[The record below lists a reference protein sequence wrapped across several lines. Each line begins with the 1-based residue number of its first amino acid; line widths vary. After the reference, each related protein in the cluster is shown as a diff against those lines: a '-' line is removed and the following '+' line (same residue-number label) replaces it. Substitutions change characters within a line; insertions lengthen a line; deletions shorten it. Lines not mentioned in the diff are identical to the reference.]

1 MQITKILGKTSK
13 ILSEVFLINAII
25 VGIGLLTNIL
35 IARWFG
41 QENFGIYMYF
51 FSLTNLIYLFASFG
65 LANYLAKLK
74 QTELSRKLF
83 IVLIVLTLISTF
95 LISSIIYLAG
105 NFLQPQ
111 IKFWFWLVF
120 LYSFGI
126 TLFNI
131 TGGALRRLEKFRLAI
146 NFSLLNRIFLF
157 SLIVISALMQ
167 NFWLVLF
174 SMSIAIL
181 SLVLLELPKLKLA
194 NKTILKPTFFK
205 VAPFLLALLSMQALY
220 HIDRVSINYLL
231 GFVQLGY
238 FSGYSNFINIL
249 RIGAFTIPFV
259 MITKS
264 SRQEYNLSR
273 SLRKLCL
280 LLAPI
285 ALILGFVAPLIV
297 PFLFGSEYSLVNY
310 PLIWLMILAS
320 SLLVIYSLVNSI
332 YLGVGKSNRR
342 MTNILLVDAIFS
354 VVLNL
359 ILNVVLINQYG
370 LVGAP
375 LATAITLLAKILL
388 NIQAI
393 KLANKL
399 LIESKSSLN

>member
-181 SLVLLELPKLKLA
+181 ILWLSNVVVTQTFPWMLDKMNENTFYLYTLICVIAVLFVRFMIAETKGKKLEEIEK
-194 NKTILKPTFFK
+194 
-205 VAPFLLALLSMQALY
+205 MW
-220 HIDRVSINYLL
+220 
-231 GFVQLGY
+231 
-238 FSGYSNFINIL
+238 
-249 RIGAFTIPFV
+249 
-259 MITKS
+259 ITK
-264 SRQEYNLSR
+264 
-273 SLRKLCL
+273 
-280 LLAPI
+280 
-285 ALILGFVAPLIV
+285 
-297 PFLFGSEYSLVNY
+297 
-310 PLIWLMILAS
+310 
-320 SLLVIYSLVNSI
+320 
-332 YLGVGKSNRR
+332 
-342 MTNILLVDAIFS
+342 
-354 VVLNL
+354 
-359 ILNVVLINQYG
+359 
-370 LVGAP
+370 
-375 LATAITLLAKILL
+375 
-388 NIQAI
+388 
-393 KLANKL
+393 
-399 LIESKSSLN
+399 